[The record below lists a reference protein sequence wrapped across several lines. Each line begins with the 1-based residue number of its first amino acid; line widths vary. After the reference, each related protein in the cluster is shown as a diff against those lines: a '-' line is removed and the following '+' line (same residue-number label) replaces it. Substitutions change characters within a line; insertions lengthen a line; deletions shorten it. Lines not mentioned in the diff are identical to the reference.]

1 MSFKSLHAA
10 PYFIPLDS
18 PLLDVATLKTYRV
31 APDFIPLGS
40 PLLDVATL
48 KTYRVAPNFI
58 PLGSPL
64 LDVATLKT
72 YRVAPRLYP
81 VRLSPP
87 LEGLGE
93 VPLRPSPLTRSLS
106 HLLSKELRE
115 LSL

>member
-1 MSFKSLHAA
+1 MSFKSLHVA
-10 PYFIPLDS
+10 PY
-18 PLLDVATLKTYRV
+18 
-31 APDFIPLGS
+31 
-40 PLLDVATL
+40 
-48 KTYRVAPNFI
+48 FI

-81 VRLSPP
+81 VRHSPP

-106 HLLSKELRE
+106 HLLLKELRE

>member
-1 MSFKSLHAA
+1 MSIKSLHVA
-10 PYFIPLDS
+10 PYFIPLNS
-18 PLLDVATLKTYRV
+18 PLFDVATLKTYRV
-31 APDFIPLGS
+31 APYFIPLGS

-48 KTYRVAPNFI
+48 RTYRVAP
-58 PLGSPL
+58 L
-64 LDVATLKT
+64 
-72 YRVAPRLYP
+72 LYP

-106 HLLSKELRE
+106 HLLLKELRE